1 MTITYELGRP
11 LAFSTIRG
19 PGLRIYRDFIPW
31 AVVVVTLVLYWC
43 LPLRLA
49 LVGSVSIS
57 GLAAPFFASLPG
69 FFIAA
74 LAAVATFNG
83 ADLDREMANVTAE
96 LTIRGEKGTSAI
108 TLRVFLCYLF
118 AYLTAISFLGFFLCA
133 SVSLL
138 AGNLHEL
145 AQMASFGEPARELM
159 VVNGLR
165 SLFVGLVALV
175 GAKVVFCTALG
186 LYFLAERV
194 HQELS

>member
-1 MTITYELGRP
+1 MTVRYELSRP
-11 LAFSTIRG
+11 LAFGGIKG
-19 PGLRIYRDFIPW
+19 PGLKIYRDAIPW
-31 AVVVVTLVLYWC
+31 ATVLAALTMYWC
-43 LPLRLA
+43 LPLRIP
-49 LVGSVSIS
+49 LVGNVSVSS
-57 GLAAPFFASLPG
+57 LASPFFASLPG

-83 ADLDREMANVTAE
+83 ADLDREMSNVTAK
-96 LTIRGEKGTSAI
+96 LTIRGEEAESRI

-138 AGNLHEL
+138 AGNLHQL
-145 AQMASFGEPARELM
+145 AEMASHGQPAREQAAT
-159 VVNGLR
+159 NGLR
-165 SLFVGLVALV
+165 SLFVGLVALI
-175 GAKVVFCTALG
+175 GAKVIFCTALG

>member
-1 MTITYELGRP
+1 VTVRYELSRP
-11 LAFSTIRG
+11 LAFSGIKG
-19 PGLRIYRDFIPW
+19 PGLKIYRDVIPW
-31 AVVVVTLVLYWC
+31 ATAVAALTLYWC
-43 LPLRLA
+43 LPLRIP
-49 LVGSVSIS
+49 LVGNVSVS

-83 ADLDREMANVTAE
+83 ADLDREMSNVTTK
-96 LTIRGEKGTSAI
+96 LTIRGEEADSRL

-118 AYLTAISFLGFFLCA
+118 AYLTAISFLAFFLCA

-138 AGNLHEL
+138 TGNLHEL
-145 AQMASFGEPARELM
+145 AQMASHGQPAREQIAT
-159 VVNGLR
+159 NGLR
-165 SLFVGLVALV
+165 SIFVGAVALV

-194 HQELS
+194 HQDLS